1 MPSEKILEQKQQQ
14 VAALKEAFEKA
25 NVGVLVNYSGITVE
39 KDTKLRRQL
48 REAGCVYKV
57 VKNTLLSR
65 AFKDAGIEGL
75 DECLNG
81 TTAIA
86 YSENGYT
93 EAPKIL
99 SDYAKD
105 NENFQV
111 KAGFIDGGA
120 VDAQSIDT
128 LAKLP
133 PKEVLLAQVL
143 GGLNGPIQGF
153 ANVLNGTMR
162 GLVIALNAIAEK
174 QGA

>member
-120 VDAQSIDT
+120 VDAQSIDA

>member
-14 VAALKEAFEKA
+14 VAALKEAFQKA

-48 REAGCVYKV
+48 REAGCEYKV

-105 NENFQV
+105 NESFTV
-111 KAGFIDGGA
+111 KAGFIDGDA
-120 VDAQSIDT
+120 VDSASIEA

-133 PKEVLLAQVL
+133 PKEVLVAQVL
-143 GGLNGPIQGF
+143 GALNGPIQGF
-153 ANVLNGTMR
+153 ANVLSGTMR